1 MKEHESLELDTEREA
16 YTLWNAVRSVLCFR
30 LLIQKD
36 VKKASIFSKKK
47 KEEEEKK
54 MKTVDKSKHYF
65 L

>member
-1 MKEHESLELDTEREA
+1 MKEHESLELDTERAA

-47 KEEEEKK
+47 EEEKK

>member
-16 YTLWNAVRSVLCFR
+16 YTLWNTVRSVLCFR

-47 KEEEEKK
+47 EEEKK